1 MIFYHF
7 KIVYYYHMATLST
20 VYGETI
26 NRDHP
31 LAEHPNPLFRRDRY
45 QTLNGLWDFA
55 LDQRKDRPAN
65 FTKSILVPFAVET
78 SLSGI
83 GKSVKKSDYLHYRRR
98 FHLSDEYLRG
108 FAILH
113 FDAVDQVCDVFLNG
127 DLILHHEGGYLPF
140 SYLIEHPQPENILEV
155 TVNDDTESPIYAR
168 GKQSN
173 NSNGIWYTA
182 TSGIWQSVWIEGVP
196 STGYIKSVRI
206 DSDFD
211 ARQIIL
217 TGDFTASPSD
227 AYAEAYFHGRL
238 VARGTFDDKLRAVLD
253 LGYDFYPWS
262 PETPVLYEIRLF
274 FGEDVVH
281 SYCAMRKF
289 STVAVN
295 GLHYFALNGHPY
307 FLSGLLDQGYFP
319 DGGLTAPSE
328 NAMADDIKLAKKCGF
343 NCLRKHIKIE
353 PLRWYYLCDSLGILV
368 VQDFVNGGS
377 RYSNF
382 LINTR
387 PFVNYSISD
396 TNHHLLGRA
405 LKESRNQFAL
415 DQKAIVDHLY
425 NVPCI
430 FEWTLFNEG
439 WGQFDAVALTEKLK
453 QLDKTRLVDSTSG
466 WYDKK
471 CGDFDSHHIYF
482 RKPRLS
488 NDHKRILSLS
498 ECGGF
503 SLGVERHQFSD
514 KNFGY
519 FHFHSYDSLNRAV
532 DKLYRRQILH
542 LVDKKGLCEVI
553 FTQLTDVENETNG
566 LVTYDRKVQ
575 KVDIDMLRNLNHI
588 LSLTFERSL
597 TNKK

>member
-31 LAEHPNPLFRRDRY
+31 LAEHPNPLFRRDHY
-45 QTLNGLWDFA
+45 QILNGVWDFA
-55 LDQRKDRPAN
+55 LDQRKERPAN
-65 FTKSILVPFAVET
+65 FTKSILVPFSVET

-83 GKSVKKSDYLHYRRR
+83 GKEVKKSDYMHYRRK
-98 FHLSDEYLRG
+98 FHLSDEYLQG
-108 FAILH
+108 FVILH
-113 FDAVDQVCDVFLNG
+113 FDAVDQICDVFLNG
-127 DLILHHEGGYLPF
+127 DLIIHHAGGYTPF

-155 TVNDDTESPIYAR
+155 TVSDDTDSPIYAR

-182 TSGIWQSVWIEGVP
+182 TSGIWQSVWLEAVP
-196 STGYIKSVRI
+196 SAGYIKSIRI
-206 DSDFD
+206 DPDFD
-211 ARQIIL
+211 ARQIHI

-238 VARGTFDDKLRAVLD
+238 VARGTFDGKLSATLD

-262 PETPVLYEIRLF
+262 PETPDLYEIRLF
-274 FGEDVVH
+274 FGEDLVH

-289 STVAVN
+289 SAESIN
-295 GLHYFALNGHPY
+295 GFRYFALNGHPY
-307 FLSGLLDQGYFP
+307 FISGVLDQGYFP

-328 NAMADDIKLAKKCGF
+328 KAMIDDIKLAKKCGF

-353 PLRWYYLCDSLGILV
+353 PLRWYYLCDSLGMLV
-368 VQDFVNGGS
+368 IQDFVNGGS
-377 RYSNF
+377 RYSDF
-382 LINTR
+382 LMYVR
-387 PFVNYSISD
+387 PVLKFNISD
-396 TNHHLLGRA
+396 TTHRFLGRA
-405 LKESRNQFAL
+405 SKGSRDQFAI
-415 DQKAIVDHLY
+415 DQKDIVDRLY

-439 WGQFDAVALTEKLK
+439 WGQFDTVILTNKLK
-453 QLDKTRLVDSTSG
+453 ELDKTRLIDSSSG

-471 CGDFDSHHIYF
+471 CGDFDSHHVYF
-482 RKPRLS
+482 FKPNFKS
-488 NDHKRILSLS
+488 DHKRILGLS

-503 SLGVERHQFSD
+503 SLGVERHKFS
-514 KNFGY
+514 KKSFGY
-519 FHFHSYDSLNRAV
+519 LRFHSFDSLNRAV

-542 LVDKKGLCEVI
+542 LVEKKGLCEVI

-566 LVTYDRKVQ
+566 LITYDRKVQ
-575 KVDIDMLRNLNHI
+575 KIDIDMLRNLNHI
-588 LSLTFERSL
+588 LSLAFETSL
-597 TNKK
+597 TKKK